1 MSGKHVDGPRR
12 FIARAAC
19 TSTALK
25 YYTGLIETSKM
36 HFYGRAAA
44 GPSFSEGILRTFTA
58 PRAAT
63 TFLGL
68 DVISVNNMT
77 ERAAF
82 LTLRPR
88 AFSFLL
94 RATSLTPPLLAFAV
108 AHGQAPFDVH
118 FVHARGASP
127 SPISRARAG
136 GSFSARVRRTF
147 TAAQR
152 PV

>member
-1 MSGKHVDGPRR
+1 
-12 FIARAAC
+12 
-19 TSTALK
+19 
-25 YYTGLIETSKM
+25 M

>member
-1 MSGKHVDGPRR
+1 
-12 FIARAAC
+12 
-19 TSTALK
+19 
-25 YYTGLIETSKM
+25 M

-63 TFLGL
+63 TLLGL

-82 LTLRPR
+82 LTRRPRAR

-108 AHGQAPFDVH
+108 AHGEAPFDVRILSML
-118 FVHARGASP
+118 ARCGQVCPTHPGAP
-127 SPISRARAG
+127 DMG
-136 GSFSARVRRTF
+136 QSFSARVRRTF

>member
-1 MSGKHVDGPRR
+1 MVGGS
-12 FIARAAC
+12 AAP
-19 TSTALK
+19 LK

-82 LTLRPR
+82 LTRRPR

>member
-1 MSGKHVDGPRR
+1 
-12 FIARAAC
+12 
-19 TSTALK
+19 
-25 YYTGLIETSKM
+25 M

-82 LTLRPR
+82 LTHSEASCVQLFVACDVIDSSAAGICCRPWP
-88 AFSFLL
+88 S
-94 RATSLTPPLLAFAV
+94 SL
-108 AHGQAPFDVH
+108 
-118 FVHARGASP
+118 
-127 SPISRARAG
+127 
-136 GSFSARVRRTF
+136 
-147 TAAQR
+147 
-152 PV
+152 